1 MCDSA
6 EKSCALGISAF
17 LTRPNGNIVLFV
29 DLGGDHE
36 ARCHRGNCRHL
47 HNRIYTN
54 RISGGYAGEGT
65 YRRTGSAGHLDGF
78 LCWRQVGYSWGKA
91 DTDQNTNATIVSFPG
106 TVFNTITSP
115 LAPFAGSS
123 SPRLDGFIVGAQ
135 AGYNWQ
141 FNPRWVLGF
150 ETDIQHSAERGSGT
164 FLDPFSTTV
173 CTGAV
178 FQPPGPAVCFATS
191 PATGAL
197 AMNYTAEIDWFGTV
211 RARLG
216 YLVTDQL
223 LLYATGGL
231 AYGRVHVTAFA
242 TSAVSV
248 LGGAPSV
255 TTSPLGFISAKINVG
270 WTVGGGIEGRFTY
283 WLPPA
288 WSWKLEYLYV
298 DLGSLDTVIPLAG
311 GPGFIG
317 TFGTITTHTDFTDHI
332 VRVGLNYKF
341 N

>member
-255 TTSPLGFISAKINVG
+255 TTSPL
-270 WTVGGGIEGRFTY
+270 
-283 WLPPA
+283 L
-288 WSWKLEYLYV
+288 
-298 DLGSLDTVIPLAG
+298 
-311 GPGFIG
+311 
-317 TFGTITTHTDFTDHI
+317 
-332 VRVGLNYKF
+332 
-341 N
+341 